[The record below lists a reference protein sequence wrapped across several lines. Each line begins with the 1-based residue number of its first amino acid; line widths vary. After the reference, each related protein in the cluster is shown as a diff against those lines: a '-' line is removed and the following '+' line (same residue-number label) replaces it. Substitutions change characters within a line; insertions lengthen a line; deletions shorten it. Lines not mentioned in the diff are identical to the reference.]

1 MNQQDVRDDQA
12 RSLPPLPEGYHCAI
26 TWGIP
31 TEYGG
36 MTNALLHRSRAF
48 IQEAGVPVDVLTF
61 AWSLDYGD
69 IRCELEAAGELI
81 PGLRLRNLWEELG
94 QLTESQLATSKPG
107 KNVVG
112 EFSPIARVGG
122 SDRRNK
128 RRGPAPPGPLRF
140 RREDGPPSGLF
151 PRRTEPS
158 WPPIAATSPSRELR
172 AAGW

>member
-1 MNQQDVRDDQA
+1 MQSKFSEIVMNKQDVRDDQA
-12 RSLPPLPEGYHCAI
+12 RNLPPLPEGYHCAI

-94 QLTESQLATSKPG
+94 QLTESQLATSKRG

-112 EFSPIARVGG
+112 EFSPIA
-122 SDRRNK
+122 
-128 RRGPAPPGPLRF
+128 A
-140 RREDGPPSGLF
+140 
-151 PRRTEPS
+151 
-158 WPPIAATSPSRELR
+158 W
-172 AAGW
+172 